1 MLSFQK
7 VSAYTLVLLLLKIFP
22 AHAQESFTISGELRM
37 RGEGRD
43 NADFNS
49 DRLDGTVKVLNRLRL
64 GFLRQFDHGL
74 QVFAQLQDSRIW
86 GEEGSSL
93 AALRTVDL
101 HQAYLQVDRVA
112 GLPFLIRL
120 GRQKLSFGSERLV
133 GSYDWDNVGRAF
145 DALNVQLGNDEQKL
159 NLWLAQTRDQN
170 APAVARNQ
178 EFGGAYFSS
187 SKLLPMALEAYLLVL
202 YDARNFESVAN
213 PADPG
218 DQEEPKKTLTLY
230 TLGARFSSRGAQRFY
245 CDLEAAYQTGQRG
258 FRDIS
263 AYGIALNAGY
273 TFGTRWRPVIHA
285 GYLFGSGDGDPD
297 DENNETFSNLFPDA
311 HREFGAMDYAGWSNI
326 SAVKLGLGFSPREHF
341 SIGADWHLLSLANE
355 QDAWY
360 RAGGFNIGTPQ
371 EFYRRAVP
379 GAGKRLGYEL
389 DIHVTHA
396 YREHLHLQ
404 FGLSKFFAGK
414 FIKNTGGL
422 RVDDSIFG
430 YLSVAIKF

>member
-1 MLSFQK
+1 MIRSFQR
-7 VSAYTLVLLLLKIFP
+7 AFAIILLLGVLH
-22 AHAQESFTISGELRM
+22 AHAQENFKISGELRM
-37 RGEGRD
+37 RGEARN

-49 DRLDGTVKVLNRLRL
+49 DRLDGTAKVLNRLRL

-74 QVFAQLQDSRIW
+74 LVFAQLQDSRIW

-93 AALRTVDL
+93 APLNAVDL
-101 HQAYLQVDRVA
+101 HQAYLEIDRAA

-145 DALNVQLGNDEQKL
+145 DALNFQLGNDEQKL
-159 NLWLAQTRDQN
+159 NLWLAQTRDYN
-170 APAVARNQ
+170 TPTVARNQ

-187 SKLLPMALEAYLLVL
+187 SRLLPTIFDAYVLVL
-202 YDARNFESVAN
+202 YDARNFESVAD

-218 DQEEPKKTLTLY
+218 DQAEPKKTLTLY
-230 TLGARFSSRGAQRFY
+230 TLGARLSSPSAQRFHY
-245 CDLEAAYQTGQRG
+245 DLEAAYQTGQRG

-263 AYGIALNAGY
+263 AYGITLNAGY
-273 TFGTRWRPVIHA
+273 ALGTRWRPAIHA
-285 GYLFGSGDGDPD
+285 GYVFGSGDHDPN
-297 DENNETFSNLFPDA
+297 DERSETFSNLFPDA

-326 SAVKLGLGFSPREHF
+326 SAVKLGFTFSPRDNL
-341 SIGADWHLLSLANE
+341 SIGADSHWLSLADE

-379 GAGKRLGYEL
+379 GAGKKLGHEL
-389 DIHVTHA
+389 DIYATYL
-396 YREHLHLQ
+396 YREHLNIQ
-404 FGLSKFFAGK
+404 FGLSQFFAGE

-422 RVDDSIFG
+422 RADDSIFG
-430 YLSVAIKF
+430 YLSVAVKF